1 MEVQISYNIFV
12 VSDNQFNKR
21 GLKMSTLR
29 KIIFPTGQYTVVH
42 AAIDGVITA
51 VVIVIIGLLF

>member
-1 MEVQISYNIFV
+1 
-12 VSDNQFNKR
+12 
-21 GLKMSTLR
+21 MSTLR

-51 VVIVIIGLLF
+51 VVIVIIALLF